1 MKAAFD
7 ALSSE
12 IAVLKK
18 AAGILRRDIQAAFAA
33 STDSPWPPSVDFLQT
48 VSPPQSVLNFVSNIV
63 DGKDACKATERGS
76 RVSKSISED
85 LCYAATCG
93 KWQMPKHLLLGMSLR
108 HLTGSADIVTILNRY
123 GHCVSYTKVLELEIA
138 ERQCA
143 AIKHYTD
150 R

>member
-1 MKAAFD
+1 MEAAFD

-18 AAGILRRDIQAAFAA
+18 AAGILRRDIQAAFATR
-33 STDSPWPPSVDFLQT
+33 TDSPWPPSVEFLLT

-76 RVSKSISED
+76 PSRISKSISED

-93 KWQMPKHLLLGMSLR
+93 TCFLMLLLF
-108 HLTGSADIVTILNRY
+108 A
-123 GHCVSYTKVLELEIA
+123 
-138 ERQCA
+138 
-143 AIKHYTD
+143 
-150 R
+150 